1 MSRNISAPMLT
12 GITSSFIRP
21 ALMADLTFR
30 SGTQYVWT
38 GPVDLVWNA
47 NTYRGIGSLGS
58 VGSVIEGTQVRADG
72 TSVTLS
78 GVDPA
83 LLSDSLNDI
92 QVGAPAVLYFA
103 LIDPSLFQ
111 IVGTPYVIF
120 RGKVDKPTIN
130 PGLDTFTI
138 SLALESPLTN
148 LQRPNMRRYTSAD
161 QRLYYPDDTGFAW
174 VELLSDI
181 ALRWGN

>member
-1 MSRNISAPMLT
+1 MSRNISTPMLA

-21 ALMADLTFR
+21 AIMADLTFR

-38 GPVDLVWNA
+38 GPIDLVWNA
-47 NTYRGIGSLGS
+47 QTYRGIGSLGT
-58 VGSVIEGTQVRADG
+58 VGNIAEGTQVRADG
-72 TSVTLS
+72 TSISLS
-78 GVDPA
+78 GIDPA

-103 LIDPSLFQ
+103 LVDATLTI
-111 IVGTPYVIF
+111 IGTPYVIF

-130 PGLDTFTI
+130 PGLETFTI

-148 LQRPNMRRYTSAD
+148 LQRPNLRRYTSAD

-174 VELLSDI
+174 VELLNDI